1 MSDIAIIGMSCRFPG
16 ADNLHDYWTLL
27 REGRSG
33 ISPTPQDRWDVDA
46 HYHETSRMPGK
57 SNAHQGGF
65 LKDIKGFDARFF
77 GISDKEAR
85 YMDPQQRLVLEAVW
99 HALEDAHIYPRS
111 LAGSATGVF
120 VGVMM
125 NEYGVQCSA
134 DLDKINPF
142 TGSGN
147 GLSMIANRVSYFFDL
162 NGVSLAIDTACSSS
176 LVAVAKACQ
185 SLEVGNIDYAI
196 VAGVNLM
203 LNPAM
208 DVFYSQA
215 GLISPSGHC
224 RTFDEKA
231 DGIARGEGVGVVILQ
246 RASDISPNAADNVYG
261 LIKGCAVN
269 HDGRSNGITAPNRA
283 LQEAVI
289 RRAHSA
295 ADTSVDNVDYIELHG
310 TGTQIGDPI
319 EAMALGAAINRDA
332 THPRECWIGSVKSN
346 IGHLEAA
353 AGIAALIKCALAIKH
368 GWIPPSINFEAPN
381 KLLKL
386 QEHRLAVVRQLT
398 QWPEKTAPRLA
409 GISSFGLG
417 GTNAHVVLSEY
428 RVPSPVARAVEPRSV
443 CGYWVL
449 PVSAKNPKALRTL
462 AKRYLEEIE
471 ALSEDE
477 LARFCATAAT
487 RRSSFEYRILA
498 LGKTPAEMIAS
509 LKQAAQQMTD
519 KATPALKPYLVP
531 PVVFAYAGQGSQ
543 WLGMARTL
551 LAQFDVFSQAID
563 QCDALFFPCLGQS
576 IKHLLLEETDSNVI
590 DDTAN
595 AQPLIFS
602 YQYALTKQLAVFGIR
617 PAAVVG
623 HSIGEYAAAVCA
635 GVMTLASAVRLVA
648 ARGTTIREHGLRGAM
663 VTLHC
668 SEPTAL
674 TWLEELGLGGD
685 GDLHV
690 AAINS
695 ALHTTLSGTE
705 SAIDAIAGHADQ
717 QGVRS
722 TRLRVS
728 RAFHTPL
735 PETAISPF
743 RACLSDEPLAQ
754 PCMPFVSTLTG
765 LFEKD
770 DLTRPDYW
778 IEQMIQPVRFL
789 DAVQTMA
796 KRGPA
801 IWVEIG
807 AKPVLSVLLNTME
820 GMEEA
825 FVGSTSERRL
835 NEDDAFMQLLQKL
848 YLYGYDID
856 WSFYLER
863 STWRRLPNYPFQHQS
878 YWHDV
883 QPLPAGSRSAASV
896 RPDQL
901 EKVNRPVMPT
911 PTAMSYGSSLDTSSI
926 VRQVIAK
933 VTGINAQTLE
943 PRQLLWEDLGFNSMM
958 VAELRLELERAL
970 SDLKGVKFRELSS
983 ILTLGDLERFIHKRC
998 KEEPVSHNEKETL
1011 PLALSETVN

>member
-27 REGRSG
+27 REGQSG
-33 ISPTPQDRWDVDA
+33 VSPTAQDRWDVDA
-46 HYHETSRMPGK
+46 HYHETSRTPGK

-99 HALEDAHIYPRS
+99 HALEDAHLAPRDI
-111 LAGSATGVF
+111 AGSATGVF
-120 VGVMM
+120 VGVMT
-125 NEYGVQCSA
+125 NEYGGQCSA
-134 DLDKINPF
+134 DLDKINLF

-185 SLEVGNIDYAI
+185 SLQVGNIDFAI

-203 LNPAM
+203 LDPAM

-215 GLISPSGHC
+215 GLISPTGHC

-246 RASDISPNAADNVYG
+246 RASDIPPNAADNVYA

-295 ADTSVDNVDYIELHG
+295 AGTSFDNIDYIELHG

-319 EAMALGAAINRDA
+319 EAMALGAALDRDTA
-332 THPRECWIGSVKSN
+332 HPRECLIGSVKSN

-368 GWIPPSINFEAPN
+368 GWIPPSINFEVPN

-386 QEHRLAVVRQLT
+386 EEHRLAVARELM
-398 QWPEKTAPRLA
+398 QWPEKTTPRLA

-417 GTNAHVVLSEY
+417 GTNAHVVVSEY
-428 RVPSPVARAVEPRSV
+428 RAQKLDADLIGRSTV

-449 PVSAKNPKALRTL
+449 PVSAKNPKALRIL
-462 AKRYLEEIE
+462 AKRYLEEIS
-471 ALSEDE
+471 ALTEE
-477 LARFCATAAT
+477 KLAAFCATAAT
-487 RRSSFEYRILA
+487 RRSNFEYRLVA
-498 LGKTPAEMIAS
+498 VGRTAAEMITC
-509 LKQAAQQMTD
+509 LEQAAYQSGT
-519 KATPALKPYLVP
+519 ATPALKPYLVP

-543 WLGMARTL
+543 WLGMARSL
-551 LAQFDVFSQAID
+551 LAQFDVFSDAID
-563 QCDALFFPCLGQS
+563 QCDALFLPCIGQS
-576 IKHLLLEETDSNVI
+576 IKQLLLHETDANVI

-602 YQYALTKQLAVFGIR
+602 YQYALTKQLAAFGIL
-617 PAAVVG
+617 PTAVVG

-635 GVMTLASAVRLVA
+635 GVMTLESAVRLVA
-648 ARGTTIREHGLRGAM
+648 ARGTTIREHGLQGAM

-674 TWLEELGLGGD
+674 TWLEQLGLR

-705 SAIDAIAGHADQ
+705 PAISAMTHYADQ

-735 PETAISPF
+735 PETALSAF
-743 RACLSDEPLAQ
+743 RACLTNEPLAE
-754 PCMPFVSTLTG
+754 PCIPFASTLTG

-770 DLTRPDYW
+770 DLARPDYW

-796 KRGPA
+796 GRGPA
-801 IWVEIG
+801 VWVEIG
-807 AKPVLSVLLNTME
+807 AKPVLSVLLNAMD

-825 FVGSTSERRL
+825 FIGATSERRL
-835 NEDDAFMQLLQKL
+835 NEDDAFMQLIQKL

-856 WSFYLER
+856 WSFYLGR
-863 STWRRLPNYPFQHQS
+863 STWRRLPSYPFQHQS
-878 YWHDV
+878 YWHDIH
-883 QPLPAGSRSAASV
+883 PLPASSRPTASV
-896 RPDQL
+896 QQDQL
-901 EKVNRPVMPT
+901 KQVNHPVMPA
-911 PTAMSYGSSLDTSSI
+911 PKGMSYEPSLHTSGI
-926 VRQVIAK
+926 VRKVIAK
-933 VTGINAQTLE
+933 VTGINTQTLE
-943 PRQLLWEDLGFNSMM
+943 LRQLLWEDLGFNSMM

-970 SDLKGVKFRELSS
+970 PDLKGVKFRELSS
-983 ILTLGDLERFIHKRC
+983 ILTLGDLEQFIHNRC
-998 KEEPVSHNEKETL
+998 KEEQVSHPDKGIL
-1011 PLALSETVN
+1011 PLTTSEMVD

>member
-1 MSDIAIIGMSCRFPG
+1 
-16 ADNLHDYWTLL
+16 
-27 REGRSG
+27 
-33 ISPTPQDRWDVDA
+33 
-46 HYHETSRMPGK
+46 
-57 SNAHQGGF
+57 
-65 LKDIKGFDARFF
+65 
-77 GISDKEAR
+77 
-85 YMDPQQRLVLEAVW
+85 
-99 HALEDAHIYPRS
+99 
-111 LAGSATGVF
+111 
-120 VGVMM
+120 
-125 NEYGVQCSA
+125 
-134 DLDKINPF
+134 
-142 TGSGN
+142 
-147 GLSMIANRVSYFFDL
+147 
-162 NGVSLAIDTACSSS
+162 
-176 LVAVAKACQ
+176 
-185 SLEVGNIDYAI
+185 
-196 VAGVNLM
+196 
-203 LNPAM
+203 NPAM

-215 GLISPSGHC
+215 GLISPTGHC

-246 RASDISPNAADNVYG
+246 RASDIVSNASSSVYG

-295 ADTSVDNVDYIELHG
+295 AGVAADDIGYIELHG

-319 EAMALGAAINRDA
+319 EAMALGAALDRDA
-332 THPRECWIGSVKSN
+332 DHPRECWVGSVKSN

-368 GWIPPSINFEAPN
+368 GWIPPSINFETPN

-386 QEHRLAVVRQLT
+386 EEQRLAVARQLMP
-398 QWPEKTAPRLA
+398 WPEMNTPRLA

-428 RVPSPVARAVEPRSV
+428 RVPGPEAHSVEPQRV

-449 PVSAKNPKALRTL
+449 PVSAKNPKALQTL
-462 AKRYLEEIE
+462 AKRYLAVIS

-477 LARFCATAAT
+477 LAGFCATAAT

-498 LGKTPAEMIAS
+498 IGKTPAEMIAS
-509 LKQAAQQMTD
+509 LEQAAQQVSD
-519 KATPALKPYLVP
+519 KSTPALKPYLLP

-543 WLGMARTL
+543 WLGMARSL
-551 LAQFDVFSQAID
+551 LAQFDVFSEAID

-576 IKHLLLEETDSNVI
+576 IKHLLLHETDVNVI

-602 YQYALTKQLAVFGIR
+602 YQYALTKQLAAFGIR

-635 GVMTLASAVRLVA
+635 GVMTLGSAVRLVA

-668 SEPTAL
+668 NEPTAL
-674 TWLEELGLGGD
+674 TWLEQLGLRGK
-685 GDLHV
+685 LYV

-695 ALHTTLSGTE
+695 ASHTTLSGTE
-705 SAIDAIAGHADQ
+705 TAISAISNHADQ

-735 PETAISPF
+735 PETAVSTF
-743 RACLSDEPLAQ
+743 RAYVKDEPLAE
-754 PCMPFVSTLTG
+754 PCMPFASTLTG
-765 LFEKD
+765 LFEKH

-778 IEQMIQPVRFL
+778 IEQMTQPVRFL
-789 DAVQTMA
+789 DAVQTMEE
-796 KRGPA
+796 RGPA
-801 IWVEIG
+801 IWVEIA
-807 AKPVLSVLLNTME
+807 AKPVISVLLNAMDSMGET
-820 GMEEA
+820 

-835 NEDDAFMQLLQKL
+835 NEDDAFMQLIQKL
-848 YLYGYDID
+848 YLYGHDID
-856 WSFYLER
+856 WNLYLAR
-863 STWRRLPNYPFQHQS
+863 SALRRLPIYPFQHQS

-883 QPLPAGSRSAASV
+883 QPLPAGSRPAAPMRQDLPEKISSAAVPESTW
-896 RPDQL
+896 
-901 EKVNRPVMPT
+901 MPND
-911 PTAMSYGSSLDTSSI
+911 PILDTGRI
-926 VRQVIAK
+926 VREVIAK
-933 VTGINAQTLE
+933 VTGIDVKALE

-970 SDLKGVKFRELSS
+970 PGLKGVKFRELSS
-983 ILTLGDLERFIHKRC
+983 ILTLSDLEQFVHNRC
-998 KEEPVSHNEKETL
+998 EEVGASGSEKGTL
-1011 PLALSETVN
+1011 PVIASEMVN

>member
-1 MSDIAIIGMSCRFPG
+1 MSDIAIVGMSCRFPG
-16 ADNLHDYWTLL
+16 ADNLDDYWTLL

-33 ISPTPQDRWDVDA
+33 ISPTSRDRWDVDA
-46 HYHETSRMPGK
+46 HYHKTVKTPGK

-85 YMDPQQRLVLEAVW
+85 YMDPQQRLVLEAAW
-99 HALEDAHIYPRS
+99 HALEDAHIAPRDI
-111 LAGSATGVF
+111 AGSATGVF
-120 VGVMM
+120 VGVMT
-125 NEYGVQCSA
+125 NEYGMQCSA
-134 DLDKINPF
+134 DLDKINLF

-176 LVAVAKACQ
+176 LVAVANACQ
-185 SLEVGNIDYAI
+185 SLEVGNIDFAI

-203 LNPAM
+203 LDPAM

-215 GLISPSGHC
+215 GLISPTGHC

-246 RASDISPNAADNVYG
+246 RASDISSKAADHVYG

-295 ADTSVDNVDYIELHG
+295 AGTSVDNIDYIELHG

-319 EAMALGAAINRDA
+319 EAMALGAALNRNA
-332 THPRECWIGSVKSN
+332 AHPRACWIGSVKSN

-368 GWIPPSINFEAPN
+368 GYIPPSINFEVPN
-381 KLLKL
+381 KLLML
-386 QEHRLAVVRQLT
+386 QEHRLAVARQLM
-398 QWPEKTAPRLA
+398 QWPEKTSPRLA

-428 RVPSPVARAVEPRSV
+428 RAPSPLARSVEPRGV

-471 ALSEDE
+471 TLSEDD
-477 LARFCATAAT
+477 LAGFCATAAT
-487 RRSSFEYRILA
+487 RRSNFEYRVLA

-509 LKQAAQQMTD
+509 LKQAAQQMSE

-531 PVVFAYAGQGSQ
+531 PVIFAYAGQGSQ
-543 WLGMARTL
+543 WLGMARML
-551 LAQFDVFSQAID
+551 LTQFDVFSQAID
-563 QCDALFFPCLGQS
+563 QCDALFLPCLGQS
-576 IKHLLLEETDSNVI
+576 IKQLLLHETDADAI

-595 AQPLIFS
+595 AQTLIFS
-602 YQYALTKQLAVFGIR
+602 YQYALTKQLAAFGIR

-648 ARGTTIREHGLRGAM
+648 ARGATIREHGLRGAM

-674 TWLEELGLGGD
+674 AWLEQLDLR

-705 SAIDAIAGHADQ
+705 TAISAMAHYADQ

-735 PETAISPF
+735 PETALSAF
-743 RACLSDEPLAQ
+743 RACLTDEPLAE
-754 PCMPFVSTLTG
+754 PCMPFASTLTG

-770 DLTRPDYW
+770 DLARPDYW

-789 DAVQTMA
+789 AAVQTMA
-796 KRGPA
+796 ERGPA
-801 IWVEIG
+801 VWVEIG
-807 AKPVLSVLLNTME
+807 AKPVLSVLLNAMD

-835 NEDDAFMQLLQKL
+835 NEDDAFMHLIQKL
-848 YLYGYDID
+848 YLYGHDID
-856 WSFYLER
+856 WSLYLAR
-863 STWRRLPNYPFQHQS
+863 STWRRLPSYPFQHQS
-878 YWHDV
+878 YWHDI
-883 QPLPAGSRSAASV
+883 QPLPAGSRSAAV
-896 RPDQL
+896 IRPDQL
-901 EKVNRPVMPT
+901 EKVNPPAMP
-911 PTAMSYGSSLDTSSI
+911 PPAAMEYKPKLDPSRI
-926 VRQVIAK
+926 VREVIAK

-970 SDLKGVKFRELSS
+970 PDLKGVKFRELSS
-983 ILTLGDLERFIHKRC
+983 ILTLGDLEQFIHNRC
-998 KEEPVSHNEKETL
+998 KEGQVSHNEKETL
-1011 PLALSETVN
+1011 ALTTTEMVD